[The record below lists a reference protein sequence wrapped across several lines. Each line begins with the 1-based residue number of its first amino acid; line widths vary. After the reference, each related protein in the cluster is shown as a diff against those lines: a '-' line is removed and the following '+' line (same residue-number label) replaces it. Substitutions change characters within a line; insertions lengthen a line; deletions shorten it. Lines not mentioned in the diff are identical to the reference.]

1 MHSSTSNSEINIP
14 FAKWG
19 LILPATLL
27 AFLLT
32 IAFFEIFA
40 RSQGYAP
47 TLNDEKYLWAKTRA
61 RVKPNDVVIIG
72 SSRALFD
79 IDLDELELALGVKDI
94 KQLAMTGSSPAPILE
109 NLANDANFKGT
120 IICGIVPGL
129 FFTPDNIPP
138 MNKPKEWVKAYLEF
152 SPSEKTN
159 LMLNHLLES
168 NLAYLKQD
176 DLPLKEL
183 LKKIPL
189 QNRDN
194 VMLPPKLPP
203 YFFEIDKRREAK
215 MIQKV
220 MDDQIFREK
229 IQNVWL
235 PLFTPPPFPPF
246 IKPEQI
252 PDIIE
257 KMIAAKIK
265 TTKESVDK
273 LKSRGVKIIFVRFP
287 SSDKLK
293 DLESKLTPRQQ
304 FWDRLLLETGVKGI
318 HWEDY
323 DNLKHFTCPEWSHLS
338 AADTVKFSKEIGFIL
353 KEMLANQK

>member
-1 MHSSTSNSEINIP
+1 MHSSTSNFENNLP
-14 FAKWG
+14 NAKWHI
-19 LILPATLL
+19 ILP
-27 AFLLT
+27 LT
-32 IAFFEIFA
+32 ILIFFITVGLFEVFA
-40 RSQGYAP
+40 RSKGYKP
-47 TLNDEKYLWAKTRA
+47 TLNDEKFLWAKIRA
-61 RVKPNDVVIIG
+61 SVQPNDTVIIG

-79 IDLDELELALGVKDI
+79 LDLDELEIALNVKDI

-109 NLANDANFKGT
+109 NLANYNNFKGT

-138 MNKPKEWVKAYLEF
+138 MNKPKEWVKTYLTF

-159 LMLNHLLES
+159 LMLNHLLEA

-183 LKKIPL
+183 LKQLPL
-189 QNRDN
+189 PNRDQ
-194 VMLPPKLPP
+194 VILPPKLPP

-220 MDDQIFREK
+220 LDDQNFREG
-229 IQNVWL
+229 IQNGWL

-257 KMIAAKIK
+257 KMIASKIQF
-265 TTKESVDK
+265 TKECVDK
-273 LKSRGVKIIFVRFP
+273 LSSRGAKIIFVRFP
-287 SSDKLK
+287 STDKLR
-293 DLESKLTPRQQ
+293 DLENKITPRQLC
-304 FWDRLLLETGVKGI
+304 WDRLLLETGAKGI
-318 HWEDY
+318 YWEDHET
-323 DNLKHFTCPEWSHLS
+323 LKHFTCPEWSHLS
-338 AADTVKFSKEIGFIL
+338 AEDSVKFSKELGAIL
-353 KEMLANQK
+353 KEKLEKIE